1 MANTIFDLL
10 DNVQKPDNLNV
21 NSRVLIVDG
30 LNLYLR
36 AFAVNGALNDNGVP
50 VGGLTGFLRSL
61 AYAIREVN
69 PTRVI
74 VVYDGQGGSQRRR
87 KILPEYKS
95 NRKPGKRITRWDA
108 FKNATEEK
116 DAMKIQFSR
125 LIEYLDFL
133 PINVI
138 SIDRIEAD
146 DTIAY
151 IAHTLLDEDVTI
163 MSADQDF
170 LQLVNERITVWS
182 PIKKKFYTP
191 RMVMD
196 DYGVPAHNFLMYKVL
211 MGDKSDNIEG
221 VKGLGP
227 KKLPKIV
234 PDLLT
239 QNTLDLDFIL
249 EHAGKGEEPMHKKI
263 VESATQLQ
271 INEKLMDLKNPPISG
286 ELKLQITRLIEA
298 PINLLSRND
307 FIMMYNDD
315 QLGNTIV
322 SPDLWLREHF
332 IKLNTLAKQ
341 THG

>member
-1 MANTIFDLL
+1 MGNTIFDLL
-10 DNVQKPDNLNV
+10 DNVQKPDDLGV

-61 AYAIREVN
+61 AYAIRETN
-69 PTRVI
+69 PTRVVI
-74 VVYDGQGGSQRRR
+74 VYDGAGGSQRRR
-87 KILPEYKS
+87 KLCPEYKS

-108 FKNATEEK
+108 FKNASEEK
-116 DAMKIQFSR
+116 EAMKIQFSR

-133 PINVI
+133 PLNVI

-151 IAHTLLDEDVTI
+151 IAHTLMKEDVTI

-239 QNTLDLDFIL
+239 QQTLDLDFIL
-249 EHAGKGEEPMHKKI
+249 EHAGKGEEPMHRKI

-271 INEKLMDLKNPPISG
+271 INEELMDLKNPPISG

-307 FIMMYNDD
+307 FIIMYNDD
-315 QLGNTIV
+315 QLGNAIA

-341 THG
+341 THE

>member
-1 MANTIFDLL
+1 MEDIFSLL
-10 DNVQKPDNLNV
+10 DNVEKSDSLNV
-21 NSRVLIVDG
+21 NDRVLIVDG

-36 AFAVNGALNDNGVP
+36 VFAVNGALNDNGVP

-74 VVYDGQGGSQRRR
+74 IVYDGAGGSQRRR
-87 KILPEYKS
+87 KIHPEYKS

-116 DAMKIQFSR
+116 ESMKIQFSR

-138 SIDRIEAD
+138 SIDKIEAD

-151 IAHTLLDEDVTI
+151 IAHTLLDKEVTI

-170 LQLVNERITVWS
+170 LQLVNDRITVWS
-182 PIKKKFYTP
+182 PTKKKFYTP
-191 RMVMD
+191 RMVEA
-196 DYGVPAHNFLMYKVL
+196 DYGIPAHNFLMYKVL

-234 PDLLT
+234 PDLFT
-239 QNTLDLDFIL
+239 QTTLDLDFIL
-249 EHAGKGEEPMHKKI
+249 EHAGKGEEPMHKRI
-263 VESATQLQ
+263 SESANQLQ
-271 INEKLMDLKNPPISG
+271 LNEELMDLKNPPISG

-307 FIMMYNDD
+307 FIIMYNDD
-315 QLGNTIV
+315 QLGNAIA
-322 SPDLWLREHF
+322 SPDLWLKEHF
-332 IKLNTLAKQ
+332 IKLNTFAKQ
-341 THG
+341 THE

>member
-1 MANTIFDLL
+1 MEDIFSLL
-10 DNVQKPDNLNV
+10 DNVQKPGDLGV
-21 NSRVLIVDG
+21 NNRVLIVDG

-87 KILPEYKS
+87 KIHPEYKA

-138 SIDRIEAD
+138 SIDKIEAD

-163 MSADQDF
+163 LSADQDF

-182 PIKKKFYTP
+182 PTKKKFYTP
-191 RMVMD
+191 RMVEA

-239 QNTLDLDFIL
+239 QTTLDLDFIL

-263 VESATQLQ
+263 SESETQLRL
-271 INEKLMDLKNPPISG
+271 NEELMDLKNPPISG

-307 FIMMYNDD
+307 FIMMYSDD
-315 QLGNTIV
+315 QLGNAIKA
-322 SPDLWLREHF
+322 PDLWLREHF
-332 IKLNTLAKQ
+332 VKLNTLAKQ
-341 THG
+341 THE

>member
-1 MANTIFDLL
+1 MEDIFSLL
-10 DNVQKPDNLNV
+10 DNVQKPGDLGV
-21 NSRVLIVDG
+21 NNRVLIVDG

-74 VVYDGQGGSQRRR
+74 VVYDGAGGSQRRR
-87 KILPEYKS
+87 KIHPDYKA

-116 DAMKIQFSR
+116 NAMKIQFSR

-151 IAHTLLDEDVTI
+151 IAHTLLDEEVTI
-163 MSADQDF
+163 LSADQDF

-182 PIKKKFYTP
+182 PTKKKFYTP

-196 DYGVPAHNFLMYKVL
+196 DYGIPAHNFLMYKVL

-239 QNTLDLDFIL
+239 QTTLDLDFIL

-263 VESATQLQ
+263 SESEIQLRL
-271 INEKLMDLKNPPISG
+271 NEELMDLKNPPISG
-286 ELKLQITRLIEA
+286 ELKLQIARLIEA

-307 FIMMYNDD
+307 FIMMYSDD
-315 QLGNTIV
+315 QLGNAIKA
-322 SPDLWLREHF
+322 PDLWLREHF

-341 THG
+341 THE

>member
-1 MANTIFDLL
+1 MEDIFSLL
-10 DNVQKPDNLNV
+10 DNVQKPGDLGV
-21 NSRVLIVDG
+21 NNRVLIVDG

-61 AYAIREVN
+61 AYAIRETN

-74 VVYDGQGGSQRRR
+74 IVYDGAGGSQRRR
-87 KILPEYKS
+87 KLCPDYKS

-125 LIEYLDFL
+125 LIEYLDLL

-151 IAHTLLDEDVTI
+151 IAHTLMKEDVTI

-170 LQLVNERITVWS
+170 LQLVNDRITVWS
-182 PIKKKFYTP
+182 PTKKKFYTP

-227 KKLPKIV
+227 KKLPKII

-239 QNTLDLDFIL
+239 HNTLDLDFIL
-249 EHAGKGEEPMHKKI
+249 EHAGKGEEPMHKRI
-263 VESATQLQ
+263 VESETQLK
-271 INEKLMDLKNPPISG
+271 INEELMDLKNPPISG

-307 FIMMYNDD
+307 FIIMYNDD
-315 QLGNTIV
+315 QLGNAIA

-341 THG
+341 THE

>member
-1 MANTIFDLL
+1 MEDIFSLL
-10 DNVQKPDNLNV
+10 DNIEKNDSLGV
-21 NSRVLIVDG
+21 NDRVLIVDG

-36 AFAVNGALNDNGVP
+36 VFAVNGALNDNGVP

-74 VVYDGQGGSQRRR
+74 IVYDGAGGSQRRR
-87 KILPEYKS
+87 KIHSDYKS

-108 FKNATEEK
+108 FKNASEEK
-116 DAMKIQFSR
+116 ESMKIQFSR
-125 LIEYLDFL
+125 LLEYLDFL

-151 IAHTLLDEDVTI
+151 IAHTLLDKEVTI

-170 LQLVNERITVWS
+170 LQLVNDRITVWS
-182 PIKKKFYTP
+182 PTKKKFYTP
-191 RMVMD
+191 RMVEA
-196 DYGVPAHNFLMYKVL
+196 DYGIPAHNFLMYKVL

-234 PDLLT
+234 PDLFT
-239 QNTLDLDFIL
+239 QQTLDLDFIL
-249 EHAGKGEEPMHKKI
+249 EHAGKGEEPMHKRI
-263 VESATQLQ
+263 SESADQLQ
-271 INEKLMDLKNPPISG
+271 LNEELMDLKNPPVSG
-286 ELKLQITRLIEA
+286 ELKLKIARLIEA

-307 FIMMYNDD
+307 FIIMYNDD
-315 QLGNTIV
+315 QLGNAIKI
-322 SPDLWLREHF
+322 PDLWLKEHF
-332 IKLNTLAKQ
+332 IKLNTFAKQ
-341 THG
+341 THE

>member
-1 MANTIFDLL
+1 MSDIFNLL
-10 DNVQKPDNLNV
+10 DNVQKGDSLSV
-21 NSRVLIVDG
+21 NDRVLIVDG

-87 KILPEYKS
+87 KIHSDYKS

-108 FKNATEEK
+108 FKDAREEK

-125 LIEYLDFL
+125 LLDYLDFL

-151 IAHTLLDEDVTI
+151 IAHTLLDKDVTI
-163 MSADQDF
+163 MSSDQDF

-182 PIKKKFYTP
+182 PTKKKFYTP

-196 DYGVPAHNFLMYKVL
+196 DYRVPAHNFLMYKVL

-227 KKLPKIV
+227 KKLPKII

-239 QNTLDLDFIL
+239 HNTLDLDFIL
-249 EHAGKGEEPMHKKI
+249 EHAGKGEEPMHKRI
-263 VESATQLQ
+263 VESETQLK
-271 INEKLMDLKNPPISG
+271 INEELMDLKNPPISG

-307 FIMMYNDD
+307 FIIMYNDD
-315 QLGNTIV
+315 QLGNAI
-322 SPDLWLREHF
+322 SAPELWLREHF
-332 IKLNTLAKQ
+332 IKLNTFAKQ
-341 THG
+341 THE

>member
-1 MANTIFDLL
+1 MGDIFSLL
-10 DNVQKPDNLNV
+10 DNVQKPGDLGV
-21 NSRVLIVDG
+21 NNRVLIVDG

-74 VVYDGQGGSQRRR
+74 IVYDGQGGSQRRR
-87 KILPEYKS
+87 KILPDYKA
-95 NRKPGKRITRWDA
+95 NRTPGKRITRWDA
-108 FKNATEEK
+108 FKDARAEK

-133 PINVI
+133 PVNVI
-138 SIDRIEAD
+138 SIDKIEAD

-151 IAHTLLDEDVTI
+151 IAHTLLSEDVTI
-163 MSADQDF
+163 LSADQDF
-170 LQLVNERITVWS
+170 LQLVDERITVWS
-182 PIKKKFYTP
+182 PTKKKFYTP

-239 QNTLDLDFIL
+239 QTTLDLDFIL

-263 VESATQLQ
+263 SESETQLRL
-271 INEKLMDLKNPPISG
+271 NEKLMDLKNPPISG
-286 ELKLQITRLIEA
+286 ELKLQIARLIEA

-307 FIMMYNDD
+307 FIMMYSDD
-315 QLGNTIV
+315 QLGNAIKA
-322 SPDLWLREHF
+322 PDLWLREHF
-332 IKLNTLAKQ
+332 VKLNTLAKQ
-341 THG
+341 THE

>member
-1 MANTIFDLL
+1 MGDIFSLL
-10 DNVQKPDNLNV
+10 DNIQKEDSLNV
-21 NSRVLIVDG
+21 NNRVLIVDG

-74 VVYDGQGGSQRRR
+74 IAYDGQGGSQRRR
-87 KILPEYKS
+87 KIHPEYKA

-138 SIDRIEAD
+138 SIDKIEAD

-163 MSADQDF
+163 LSADQDF

-182 PIKKKFYTP
+182 PTKKKFYTP
-191 RMVMD
+191 RMVEA

-239 QNTLDLDFIL
+239 QTTLDLDFIL
-249 EHAGKGEEPMHKKI
+249 EHAGKGEEPMHKRI
-263 VESATQLQ
+263 SESETQLRL
-271 INEKLMDLKNPPISG
+271 NEELMDLKNPPISG

-298 PINLLSRND
+298 PINLLSQTE
-307 FIMMYNDD
+307 FIRMYSDD
-315 QLGNTIV
+315 QLGNAIAT
-322 SPDLWLREHF
+322 PDLWIREHF
-332 IKLNTLAKQ
+332 VKLNTLAKQ
-341 THG
+341 THE

>member
-1 MANTIFDLL
+1 MEDIFSLL
-10 DNVQKPDNLNV
+10 DNIEKSDSLGV
-21 NSRVLIVDG
+21 NDRVLIVDG

-36 AFAVNGALNDNGVP
+36 VFAVNGALNDNGVP

-74 VVYDGQGGSQRRR
+74 IVYDGAGGSQRRR
-87 KILPEYKS
+87 KIHSDYKS

-108 FKNATEEK
+108 FKNASEEK
-116 DAMKIQFSR
+116 ESMKIQFSR

-151 IAHTLLDEDVTI
+151 IAHTLLDKEVTI

-170 LQLVNERITVWS
+170 LQLVNDRITVWS
-182 PIKKKFYTP
+182 PTKKKFYTP
-191 RMVMD
+191 RMVEA
-196 DYGVPAHNFLMYKVL
+196 DYGIPAHNFLMYKAL
-211 MGDKSDNIEG
+211 MGDKSDNIPG

-234 PDLLT
+234 PDLFT
-239 QNTLDLDFIL
+239 QTTLDLDFIL
-249 EHAGKGEEPMHKKI
+249 EHAGKGEEPMHKRI
-263 VESATQLQ
+263 SESADQLRL
-271 INEKLMDLKNPPISG
+271 NEELMDLKNPPISG
-286 ELKLQITRLIEA
+286 ELKLRITRLIEA

-307 FIMMYNDD
+307 FIIMYNDD
-315 QLGNTIV
+315 QLGNAIT
-322 SPDLWLREHF
+322 SPDLWLKEHF
-332 IKLNTLAKQ
+332 IKLNTFAKQ
-341 THG
+341 THE

>member
-1 MANTIFDLL
+1 MEDIFNLL
-10 DNVQKPDNLNV
+10 DNVQKGDSLSV
-21 NSRVLIVDG
+21 NNRVLIVDG

-74 VVYDGQGGSQRRR
+74 IVYDGAGGSQRRR
-87 KILPEYKS
+87 KIHPDYKA

-133 PINVI
+133 PVNVI

-151 IAHTLLDEDVTI
+151 IAHNLMDEDVTI
-163 MSADQDF
+163 MSSDQDF

-182 PIKKKFYTP
+182 PTKKKFYTP

-196 DYGVPAHNFLMYKVL
+196 DYGVPAHNFLMYKV
-211 MGDKSDNIEG
+211 
-221 VKGLGP
+221 
-227 KKLPKIV
+227 
-234 PDLLT
+234 
-239 QNTLDLDFIL
+239 
-249 EHAGKGEEPMHKKI
+249 
-263 VESATQLQ
+263 
-271 INEKLMDLKNPPISG
+271 
-286 ELKLQITRLIEA
+286 
-298 PINLLSRND
+298 
-307 FIMMYNDD
+307 
-315 QLGNTIV
+315 
-322 SPDLWLREHF
+322 
-332 IKLNTLAKQ
+332 
-341 THG
+341 

>member
-1 MANTIFDLL
+1 
-10 DNVQKPDNLNV
+10 
-21 NSRVLIVDG
+21 
-30 LNLYLR
+30 
-36 AFAVNGALNDNGVP
+36 
-50 VGGLTGFLRSL
+50 
-61 AYAIREVN
+61 
-69 PTRVI
+69 
-74 VVYDGQGGSQRRR
+74 
-87 KILPEYKS
+87 
-95 NRKPGKRITRWDA
+95 
-108 FKNATEEK
+108 
-116 DAMKIQFSR
+116 MKIQFSR

-151 IAHTLLDEDVTI
+151 ITNKLVKEEVVI

-170 LQLVNERITVWS
+170 LQLVDERVTVWS

-191 RMVMD
+191 ELVMK

-211 MGDKSDNIEG
+211 MGDKSDNLEG

-234 PDLLT
+234 PDLLS
-239 QNTLDLDFIL
+239 QNSLDLDFIL
-249 EHAGKGEEPMHKKI
+249 EHASKGEEPMHKKI
-263 VESATQLQ
+263 VESEDQLHLNQ
-271 INEKLMDLKNPPISG
+271 QLMDLKKPPISG
-286 ELKLQITRLIEA
+286 ELKLQISRLIEE

-307 FIMMYNDD
+307 FIIMYNDD
-315 QLGNTIV
+315 QLGNAIA

-341 THG
+341 THE

>member
-1 MANTIFDLL
+1 MTNSILDLL
-10 DNVQKPDNLNV
+10 DNVQKQDDLNP

-36 AFAVNGALNDNGVP
+36 VFAVNGALNDNGVP

-61 AYAIREVN
+61 AYSIREVN

-74 VVYDGQGGSQRRR
+74 IVYDGAGGSQRRR
-87 KILPEYKS
+87 KMHPDYKS
-95 NRKPGKRITRWDA
+95 QRKPGKRITRWDA

-116 DAMKIQFSR
+116 EAMKIQFSR
-125 LIEYLDFL
+125 LLDYLDFL

-146 DTIAY
+146 DAIAY
-151 IAHTLLDEDVTI
+151 IANKLVKEEVTI
-163 MSADQDF
+163 MSSDQDF
-170 LQLVNERITVWS
+170 LQLVDDRITVWS
-182 PIKKKFYTP
+182 PTKKIFYTP
-191 RMVMD
+191 EKVFE

-211 MGDKSDNIEG
+211 MGDKSDNLEG

-249 EHAGKGEEPMHKKI
+249 EHASKGEEPMHKKI
-263 VESATQLQ
+263 VESEDQLHLNQ
-271 INEKLMDLKNPPISG
+271 QLMDLKNPPISG
-286 ELKLQITRLIEA
+286 ELKLQISRLIEA
-298 PINLLSRND
+298 PINLLSRNN
-307 FIMMYNDD
+307 FIIMYNDD
-315 QLGNTIV
+315 QLGNAIA

-341 THG
+341 THE

>member
-1 MANTIFDLL
+1 MEDIFSLL
-10 DNVQKPDNLNV
+10 DNIEKSDSLNV
-21 NSRVLIVDG
+21 NDRVLIVDG

-36 AFAVNGALNDNGVP
+36 VFAVNGALNDNGVP

-69 PTRVI
+69 PTRVVI
-74 VVYDGQGGSQRRR
+74 VYDGAGGSQRRR
-87 KILPEYKS
+87 KIHSDYKS

-108 FKNATEEK
+108 FKDAREEK
-116 DAMKIQFSR
+116 ESMKIQFSR
-125 LIEYLDFL
+125 LLEYLDFL

-151 IAHTLLDEDVTI
+151 IAHTLLDKEVTI

-170 LQLVNERITVWS
+170 LQLVNDRITVWS
-182 PIKKKFYTP
+182 PTKKKFYTP
-191 RMVMD
+191 RMVEA
-196 DYGVPAHNFLMYKVL
+196 DYGIPAHNFLMYKAL
-211 MGDKSDNIEG
+211 MGDKSDNIPG

-234 PDLLT
+234 PDLFT
-239 QNTLDLDFIL
+239 QTTLDLDFIL
-249 EHAGKGEEPMHKKI
+249 EHAGKGEEPMHKRI
-263 VESATQLQ
+263 SESADQLRL
-271 INEKLMDLKNPPISG
+271 NEELMDLKNPPISG

-307 FIMMYNDD
+307 FIIMYNDD
-315 QLGNTIV
+315 QLGNAIA
-322 SPDLWLREHF
+322 SPDLWLKEHF
-332 IKLNTLAKQ
+332 IKLNTFAKQ
-341 THG
+341 THE

>member
-1 MANTIFDLL
+1 MEDIFSLL
-10 DNVQKPDNLNV
+10 DNVEKSDSLGV
-21 NSRVLIVDG
+21 NDRVLIVDG

-36 AFAVNGALNDNGVP
+36 VFAVNGALNDNGVP

-61 AYAIREVN
+61 AYAIREIN

-74 VVYDGQGGSQRRR
+74 IVYDGAGGSQRRR
-87 KILPEYKS
+87 KIHPEYKS

-116 DAMKIQFSR
+116 ESMKIQFSR

-138 SIDRIEAD
+138 SIDKIEAD

-151 IAHTLLDEDVTI
+151 IAHTLLDKEVTI

-170 LQLVNERITVWS
+170 LQLVNDRITVWS
-182 PIKKKFYTP
+182 PTKKKFYTP
-191 RMVMD
+191 RMVEA
-196 DYGVPAHNFLMYKVL
+196 DYGIPAHNFLMYKVL

-234 PDLLT
+234 PDLFT
-239 QNTLDLDFIL
+239 QTTLDLDFIL
-249 EHAGKGEEPMHKKI
+249 EHAGKGEEPMHKRI
-263 VESATQLQ
+263 SESADQLQ
-271 INEKLMDLKNPPISG
+271 LNEELMDLKNPPISG
-286 ELKLQITRLIEA
+286 ELKLQITRLIES
-298 PINLLSRND
+298 PVNLLSRNN
-307 FIMMYNDD
+307 FIIMYNDD
-315 QLGNTIV
+315 QLGNAIA
-322 SPDLWLREHF
+322 SPDLWLKEHF
-332 IKLNTLAKQ
+332 IKLNTFAKQ
-341 THG
+341 THE

>member
-1 MANTIFDLL
+1 MEDIFSLL
-10 DNVQKPDNLNV
+10 DNVQKPGDLGV
-21 NSRVLIVDG
+21 NNRVLVVDG

-74 VVYDGQGGSQRRR
+74 IVYDGQGGSQRRR
-87 KILPEYKS
+87 KIHSDYKS

-116 DAMKIQFSR
+116 EAMKIQFSR
-125 LIEYLDFL
+125 LLTYLDFL

-151 IAHTLLDEDVTI
+151 IAHTLLNKDVTI
-163 MSADQDF
+163 MSSDQDF

-182 PIKKKFYTP
+182 PTKKKFYTP

-196 DYGVPAHNFLMYKVL
+196 DYGVPAHNFLMYKTL
-211 MGDKSDNIEG
+211 MGDKSDNIPG

-227 KKLPKIV
+227 KKLPKIL

-239 QNTLDLDFIL
+239 QQTLDLDFIL
-249 EHAGKGEEPMHKKI
+249 EYAGKGKEPMHKKI
-263 VESATQLQ
+263 VESESQLH
-271 INEKLMDLKNPPISG
+271 INQELMDLIIELMVASG
-286 ELKLQITRLIEA
+286 FSASGVAL
-298 PINLLSRND
+298 LLSLTKTAGYCMCC
-307 FIMMYNDD
+307 FW
-315 QLGNTIV
+315 
-322 SPDLWLREHF
+322 S
-332 IKLNTLAKQ
+332 
-341 THG
+341 

>member
-1 MANTIFDLL
+1 MEDIFSLL
-10 DNVQKPDNLNV
+10 DNVQKPGDLGV
-21 NSRVLIVDG
+21 NNRVLIVDG

-74 VVYDGQGGSQRRR
+74 VVYDGAGGSQRRR
-87 KILPEYKS
+87 KIHPDYKA

-116 DAMKIQFSR
+116 NAMKIQFSR

-151 IAHTLLDEDVTI
+151 IAHTLLDEEVTI
-163 MSADQDF
+163 LSADQDF
-170 LQLVNERITVWS
+170 LQLVDERITVWS
-182 PIKKKFYTP
+182 PTKKKFYTP

-239 QNTLDLDFIL
+239 QTTLDLDFIL

-263 VESATQLQ
+263 SESEIQLRL
-271 INEKLMDLKNPPISG
+271 NEELMDLKNPPISG
-286 ELKLQITRLIEA
+286 ELKLQIARLIEA

-307 FIMMYNDD
+307 FIMMYSDD
-315 QLGNTIV
+315 QLGNAIKT
-322 SPDLWLREHF
+322 PDLWLREHF

-341 THG
+341 THE